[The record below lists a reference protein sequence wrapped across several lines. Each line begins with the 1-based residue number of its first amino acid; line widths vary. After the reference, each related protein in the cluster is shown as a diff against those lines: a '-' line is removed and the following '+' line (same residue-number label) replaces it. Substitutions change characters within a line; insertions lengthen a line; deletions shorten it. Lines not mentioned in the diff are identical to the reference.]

1 MVEHGLN
8 PPVQDPDAVS
18 TGDHASAVFPVTI
31 TASFADWSPILR
43 LLRLVGTGLM
53 LASTLAG
60 HANDG
65 APFFDLP
72 VQPLP
77 LSLETFSEQTGI
89 SILVT
94 SDRIQ
99 DKTASAVRGHFSP
112 DQALTLMLNGT
123 GLTSRR
129 LSDSALTLVPEQQDI
144 SETIAPKAQPVVPPA
159 YARSLQQS
167 VLTSLCHH
175 QPEQLGRFRLVVQ
188 LWADPKG
195 RVTRVHFPDGDAE
208 AQWGKTVRASFKDL
222 TLPPLPPGMPQ
233 PITLLLRPGTPS
245 CQGESRE

>member
-31 TASFADWSPILR
+31 TASFADRSLFLR

-60 HANDG
+60 YANDG

-72 VQPLP
+72 AQPLP

-99 DKTASAVRGHFSP
+99 DKTASAVRGHFPP
-112 DQALTLMLNGT
+112 DQALTILLNGT

-129 LSDSALTLVPEQQDI
+129 LTDSALTLIP
-144 SETIAPKAQPVVPPA
+144 AQHDDAKTVASKTRSVVPPA

-167 VLTSLCHH
+167 VLTGLCRH
-175 QPEQLGRFRLVVQ
+175 QPEQLGQFRLVVQ
-188 LWADPKG
+188 LWANPQG

-208 AQWGKTVRASFKDL
+208 ARWGTSVRASFKDL
-222 TLPPLPPGMPQ
+222 ILPPPPPGMPQ
-233 PITLLLRPGTPS
+233 PITLLLHPGTPS

>member
-31 TASFADWSPILR
+31 TASFANWSSVLR
-43 LLRLVGTGLM
+43 LLRRVGTGLM
-53 LASTLAG
+53 LASTLTG
-60 HANDG
+60 HANEG

-72 VQPLP
+72 AQPLP

-99 DKTASAVRGHFSP
+99 DKTASAVRGHFAP
-112 DQALTLMLNGT
+112 DQALTLLLNGT

-129 LSDSALTLVPEQQDI
+129 LTDSALTLIPDQHDTTENVP
-144 SETIAPKAQPVVPPA
+144 PKVRSSVPPA

-167 VLTSLCHH
+167 VITSLCRHR
-175 QPEQLGRFRLVVQ
+175 PEQLGRFRLVVQ
-188 LWADPKG
+188 LWADPQG
-195 RVTRVHFPDGDAE
+195 RITRMHFPDSDAE
-208 AQWGKTVRASFKDL
+208 ARWGKNVRASFKDL
-222 TLPPLPPGMPQ
+222 TLPPPPPGMPQ
-233 PITLLLRPGTPS
+233 PITLLLHPGTPS